1 METISRKRITM
12 IARKPKNIFVQG
24 AIAASF
30 IGDSIQKHQTQTEI
44 GGHSIFLGQVRAD
57 LVDGKKVSA
66 IEYTAYEEL
75 ALEKMHSIRENIF
88 DKYNLVCMH
97 VYHSLGVV
105 AAGEIC
111 LFVFTSSAH
120 RKDAIEACNETVEK
134 IKAELP
140 VWGKELFDD
149 ETYQW
154 KENK

>member
-1 METISRKRITM
+1 MEAIRKLIKM
-12 IARKPKNIFVQG
+12 KEKKPKNIFVQG
-24 AIAASF
+24 AIPASF
-30 IGDSIQKHQTQTEI
+30 IGDSIHKHSTQTAI

-57 LVDGKKVSA
+57 EINGQKVA
-66 IEYTAYEEL
+66 GIEYTTFEEI
-75 ALEKMHSIRENIF
+75 ALEKMHEIREAIF
-88 DKYNLVCMH
+88 AKYDLTCMH
-97 VYHSLGVV
+97 VHHSLGKI

-120 RKDAIEACNETVEK
+120 RKAAIEACSETVER

-140 VWGKELFDD
+140 VWGKEIFEN